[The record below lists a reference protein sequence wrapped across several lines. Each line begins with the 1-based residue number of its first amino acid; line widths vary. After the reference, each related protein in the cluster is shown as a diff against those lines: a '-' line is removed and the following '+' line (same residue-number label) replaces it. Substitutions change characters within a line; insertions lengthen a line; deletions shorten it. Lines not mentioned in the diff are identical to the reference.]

1 MTKLVIVVVFAFLS
15 LPSCGGNEGNQ
26 EATGEEP
33 AAPAGD
39 VSPYEAPQP
48 DTVPLAKAKKGDLIA
63 LPFYPGVGKYGGTA
77 DVRGM
82 KTFEM
87 RMPLIESSRMFGP
100 SVLIGSPGQKI
111 KLTGFDAPKAT
122 RTSLSFHNFK
132 VSDTADFSSDHQL
145 LDDWKESK
153 GSEFTV
159 TFPEEGKLAF
169 YCSYHLKIY
178 MAGMLI
184 VRD

>member
-1 MTKLVIVVVFAFLS
+1 MMKLVVVAVAAVVS
-15 LPSCGGNEGNQ
+15 LASCGGDGGDQ
-26 EATGEEP
+26 EAASEEP
-33 AAPAGD
+33 SAPAAEA
-39 VSPYEAPQP
+39 SPYEASKP
-48 DTVPLAKAKKGDLIA
+48 DTVPLNEAKKGDLIS

-82 KTFEM
+82 KSFEM
-87 RMPLIESSRMFGP
+87 GMPLINNGRMFGP

-122 RTSLSFHNFK
+122 GTALSYHNFK
-132 VSDTADFSSDHQL
+132 ISDTADFSSDHEL
-145 LDDWKESK
+145 LADWKEKK
-153 GSEFTV
+153 GADFSI
-159 TFPEEGKLAF
+159 TFPEEGELAF
-169 YCSYHLKIY
+169 YCSYHLRIY

>member
-15 LPSCGGNEGNQ
+15 LASCGGNGGDQ
-26 EATGEEP
+26 EAASEEP
-33 AAPAGD
+33 SAPAAD
-39 VSPYEAPQP
+39 VSPNEAPQP
-48 DTVPLAKAKKGDLIA
+48 DTVPLGQAKKGDLIA

-87 RMPLIESSRMFGP
+87 RMPLIESSRIFGP

-111 KLTGFDAPKAT
+111 TLTGFNAPEAT
-122 RTSLSFHNFK
+122 GTAVSFHNFK
-132 VSDTADFSSDHQL
+132 ISDTADFSSDHEL
-145 LDDWKESK
+145 LADWKEKK
-153 GSEFTV
+153 GTEFTL

>member
-1 MTKLVIVVVFAFLS
+1 MMKLVIVVAVAFLS
-15 LPSCGGNEGNQ
+15 LASCGGNGGDQ
-26 EATGEEP
+26 EATSGEPSAP
-33 AAPAGD
+33 AAD

-48 DTVPLAKAKKGDLIA
+48 DTVPLGKAKKGDLIA

-87 RMPLIESSRMFGP
+87 GMPLIKNNRLFGP

-111 KLTGFDAPKAT
+111 KLTGFNAPNAT
-122 RTSLSFHNFK
+122 DTSLSFHNFK
-132 VSDTADFSSDHQL
+132 ISDTADFSSDHEL
-145 LDDWKESK
+145 LGDWKEAK

-169 YCSYHLKIY
+169 YCSYHLRIY
-178 MAGMLI
+178 MAGMLV